1 MRPLSPTQLSTLRK
15 IEEFGLTVPTVT
27 LDGAYAMAHLDLPW
41 PGYEIVRVQTV
52 RRLARDGLIAPL
64 EYTGSTPTGTSSSKD
79 GTITHSPAGVSFPSS
94 QPSSAGRWA
103 PAS

>member
-27 LDGAYAMAHLDLPW
+27 LDGPLAMAHLDLPW
-41 PGYEIVRVQTV
+41 PGHEIVRVQTA

-64 EYTGSTPTGTSSSKD
+64 EYTPPPGEIIIEWE
-79 GTITHSPAGVSFPSS
+79 ITEAGRALLRDFDAVRVAGVVS
-94 QPSSAGRWA
+94 
-103 PAS
+103 